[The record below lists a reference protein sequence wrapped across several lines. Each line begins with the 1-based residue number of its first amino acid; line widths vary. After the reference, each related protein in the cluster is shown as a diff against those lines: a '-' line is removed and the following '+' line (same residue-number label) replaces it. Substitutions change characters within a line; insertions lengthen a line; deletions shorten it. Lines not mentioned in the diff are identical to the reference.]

1 MSRIIRFQKIDKES
15 GSSQNRGHGMASI
28 YDESLTRYIDTNS
41 QRFQNY
47 SSRVHNKVKSVL
59 DDIDGDDVIM
69 AGIKSVYLSW
79 NRMIEKDIIPEQYH
93 GFGARVKQK
102 RTEFQKAL
110 NVVRKERGTKTGFYK
125 QAKQRFDRCVLND
138 LTQRLVK
145 GESITAKNYDRREPS
160 EQDCFFIYQN
170 FCTFLFYD
178 MDLYLVGLMIE
189 QKKEEK
195 DQTVIEF
202 KGKENFMIVGAMS
215 KAEETGLRKKYKEA
229 ILIQS
234 ENEFRTNGIKFVIF
248 VSDHT
253 NYSTQFLIGARCR
266 EEKVPYVRCECLD
279 KLDHCVEQM
288 NQIMYT

>member
-1 MSRIIRFQKIDKES
+1 MNNLYEFKRPEGENPKKKKTGKEM
-15 GSSQNRGHGMASI
+15 NELYKDNFARSI
-28 YDESLTRYIDTNS
+28 NINS
-41 QRFQNY
+41 KRFQNY
-47 SSRVHNKVKSVL
+47 AARVHDKLKNVL
-59 DDIDGDDVIM
+59 TDIDGDDVIM

-93 GFGARVKQK
+93 GFGAQVKQK
-102 RTEFQKAL
+102 RTAFQKAL

-189 QKKEEK
+189 QKKVEK
-195 DQTVIEF
+195 DQTVVEF

-215 KAEETGLRKKYKEA
+215 KAEEAGLRKKYKEA

-234 ENEFRTNGIKFVIF
+234 ENEFRANDIKFTIF

-253 NYSTQFLIGARCR
+253 NYSTLFLIRERCR
-266 EEKVPYVRCECLD
+266 EENIPYVCCKSIDTLD
-279 KLDHCVEQM
+279 QYVEQM
-288 NQIMYT
+288 KNFVPE